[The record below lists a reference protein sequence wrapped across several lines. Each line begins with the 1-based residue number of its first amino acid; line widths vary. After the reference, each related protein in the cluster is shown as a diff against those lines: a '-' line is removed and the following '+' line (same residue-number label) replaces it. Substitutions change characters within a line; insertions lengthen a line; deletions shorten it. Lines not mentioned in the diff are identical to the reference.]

1 LHPNNPDKMKVA
13 VNVTITVESID
24 KKLEQIVKEGGE
36 VYM

>member
-1 LHPNNPDKMKVA
+1 MKVA

-24 KKLEQIVKEGGE
+24 EKLEQIVKEGGE